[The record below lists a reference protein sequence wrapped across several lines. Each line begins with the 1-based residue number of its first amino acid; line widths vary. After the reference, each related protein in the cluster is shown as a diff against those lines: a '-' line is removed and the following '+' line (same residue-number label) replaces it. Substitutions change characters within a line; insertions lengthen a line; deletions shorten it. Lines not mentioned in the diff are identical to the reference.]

1 MVIVSMTELI
11 ATVNEKKELP
21 GDLAVWLLI
30 LVEITTFGL
39 MFLAFS
45 WMRSYERTVFLSGQE
60 LLHPLAGLINTLAL
74 LTASYFVAQ
83 AVVLNRKN
91 EQNKGVLWLLA
102 SIGAALVYVFVKVW
116 EYWQL
121 GSAGFGLHGDHFFM
135 AYFLLTGFHLLH
147 VLLGIVI
154 LGFMAHKL
162 SHQLYGSDDAVGLE
176 SGAVYWHMVDLI
188 WIILFPVIY
197 VIR

>member
-1 MVIVSMTELI
+1 MTESTGNI
-11 ATVNEKKELP
+11 SAKRELP
-21 GDLAVWLLI
+21 GDIAVWMLI

-45 WMRSYERTVFLSGQE
+45 WMRAYERDTFLLGQE
-60 LLHPLAGLINTLAL
+60 LLHPLAGLINTIAL
-74 LTASYFVAQ
+74 LTGSYFVAQ
-83 AVVLNRKN
+83 AVMLNRKN
-91 EQNKGVLWLLA
+91 EQTRAAYMLLA
-102 SIGAALVYVFVKVW
+102 GIGAALVYVCVKLW

-121 GSAGFGLHGDHFFM
+121 GSAGYGLHGDHFFM

-154 LGFMAHKL
+154 LGVMANKL
-162 SHQLYGSDDAVGLE
+162 FQQLYGSNAVVGLE

-188 WIILFPVIY
+188 WILLFPIIY
-197 VIR
+197 VIK

>member
-1 MVIVSMTELI
+1 MLFSITESTENI
-11 ATVNEKKELP
+11 SVKRELP
-21 GDLAVWLLI
+21 GDIAVWMLI

-45 WMRSYERTVFLSGQE
+45 WMRAYERDSFLLGQE
-60 LLHPLAGLINTLAL
+60 LLHPLAGLINTIAL
-74 LTASYFVAQ
+74 LTGSYFVAQ
-83 AVVLNRKN
+83 AVMLNRKN
-91 EQNKGVLWLLA
+91 EQTRAAYMLLA
-102 SIGAALVYVFVKVW
+102 GIGAALVYVFVKLW

-121 GSAGFGLHGDHFFM
+121 GSAGYGLHGDHFFM

-154 LGFMAHKL
+154 LGVMANKL
-162 SHQLYGSDDAVGLE
+162 FQQLYGSNTAVGLE

-188 WIILFPVIY
+188 WILLFPIIY
-197 VIR
+197 VIK